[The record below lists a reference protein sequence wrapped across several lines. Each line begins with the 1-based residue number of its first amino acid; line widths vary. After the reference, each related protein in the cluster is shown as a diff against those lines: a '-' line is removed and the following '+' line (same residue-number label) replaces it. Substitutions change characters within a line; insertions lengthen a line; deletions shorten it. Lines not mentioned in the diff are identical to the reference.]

1 MVRIYDIYGDLLR
14 EFPELDTLA
23 GADLSFQ
30 DFRNADFRGMDLTGT
45 DFNGA
50 DLENADFE
58 DAIVDGAD
66 FYGTCCEY
74 RSSFASGAFRERGI
88 RT

>member
-14 EFPELDTLA
+14 EFPDLDTLA

-58 DAIVDGAD
+58 DAIVDDAD

-74 RSSFASGAFRERGI
+74 HSSFASGAFRESGI
-88 RT
+88 DT

>member
-14 EFPELDTLA
+14 EFPELDTLS

>member
-1 MVRIYDIYGDLLR
+1 MVVIKNIFGEVIKEY
-14 EFPELDTLA
+14 PELDTLA

-50 DLENADFE
+50 DLECADFE

-74 RSSFASGAFRERGI
+74 HSSFASGAFRERGI

>member
-14 EFPELDTLA
+14 EFPDLDTLA

-50 DLENADFE
+50 DLECADFE

-74 RSSFASGAFRERGI
+74 RSTVASGAFRESGI